1 MTSQPYAP
9 QSASR
14 TEPPAEGSVASDAES
29 KYDPDLI
36 VLDANDVEEVD
47 VEDET
52 GADEFVSADEADLG
66 DETDEPDTA
75 VAPTAV
81 APTTGAATTGAA
93 TTGVETT
100 GAATTG
106 AVATGVETTGAV
118 ATGVETTGAETSGG
132 ITAPE
137 DPTPTDPTPTEPVLS
152 EQWHDIQAMFVDDP
166 QGSVQRAAAAADD
179 AVSALVES
187 LRQRQAVLGPADP
200 ADTEQ
205 LRSTLRSYRIFC
217 QRVADLDEQLPR
229 VGAMDR

>member
-66 DETDEPDTA
+66 DETDEPD
-75 VAPTAV
+75 
-81 APTTGAATTGAA
+81 
-93 TTGVETT
+93 TT

>member
-1 MTSQPYAP
+1 VTSQPYAP

-14 TEPPAEGSVASDAES
+14 TEPSALSSVASEAES

-36 VLDANDVEEVD
+36 VLDDDDVEEVD
-47 VEDET
+47 VEDVT
-52 GADEFVSADEADLG
+52 GADEFVSADEGDLG
-66 DETDEPDTA
+66 DETDEAEPA
-75 VAPTAV
+75 VAA
-81 APTTGAATTGAA
+81 TTGAATTGAA
-93 TTGVETT
+93 TTGAATT

-106 AVATGVETTGAV
+106 AATT
-118 ATGVETTGAETSGG
+118 GG
-132 ITAPE
+132 ITPPE
-137 DPTPTDPTPTEPVLS
+137 DPSPTELAPTELTPTEPVLS

-217 QRVADLDEQLPR
+217 QRVAVLDEQLPR
-229 VGAMDR
+229 VGAIDR

>member
-1 MTSQPYAP
+1 VTSQPYAP

-36 VLDANDVEEVD
+36 VLDDDDVEDVD
-47 VEDET
+47 VEDVT
-52 GADEFVSADEADLG
+52 GADEFVSADEGDLG
-66 DETDEPDTA
+66 DETDEPETA
-75 VAPTAV
+75 VAATTGV
-81 APTTGAATTGAA
+81 ETTGAAATGAA

-100 GAATTG
+100 GA
-106 AVATGVETTGAV
+106 ETA
-118 ATGVETTGAETSGG
+118 GG
-132 ITAPE
+132 ITPPE
-137 DPTPTDPTPTEPVLS
+137 DPTLTDPTPTEPVLS

-217 QRVADLDEQLPR
+217 QRVAVLDEQLPR
-229 VGAMDR
+229 VGATDR

>member
-1 MTSQPYAP
+1 VTSQPYAP

-14 TEPPAEGSVASDAES
+14 TEPSAGSSVASEAES

-36 VLDANDVEEVD
+36 VLDDDDVEEVD
-47 VEDET
+47 VEDVT
-52 GADEFVSADEADLG
+52 GADEFVSADEGDLG
-66 DETDEPDTA
+66 DETDEAEPA
-75 VAPTAV
+75 VAA
-81 APTTGAATTGAA
+81 TTGAATTGAA
-93 TTGVETT
+93 TTGAATT

-106 AVATGVETTGAV
+106 AATT
-118 ATGVETTGAETSGG
+118 GG
-132 ITAPE
+132 ITPPE
-137 DPTPTDPTPTEPVLS
+137 DPSPTELAPTELTPTEPVLS

-217 QRVADLDEQLPR
+217 QRVAALDEQLPR
-229 VGAMDR
+229 VIAMDR

>member
-36 VLDANDVEEVD
+36 VLDDDDVEDVD
-47 VEDET
+47 VEDVT
-52 GADEFVSADEADLG
+52 GADEFVSADEGDLG
-66 DETDEPDTA
+66 DETDEPETA
-75 VAPTAV
+75 VAATTGV
-81 APTTGAATTGAA
+81 ETTGAATTGAA

-100 GAATTG
+100 GA
-106 AVATGVETTGAV
+106 ETA
-118 ATGVETTGAETSGG
+118 GG
-132 ITAPE
+132 ITPPE
-137 DPTPTDPTPTEPVLS
+137 DPTLTDPTPTEPVLS

-217 QRVADLDEQLPR
+217 QRVAVLDEQLPR
-229 VGAMDR
+229 VGATDR

>member
-1 MTSQPYAP
+1 VTSQPYAP

-14 TEPPAEGSVASDAES
+14 TEPSAGSSVASEAES

-36 VLDANDVEEVD
+36 VLDDDDVEEVD
-47 VEDET
+47 VEDVT
-52 GADEFVSADEADLG
+52 GADEFVSADEGDLG
-66 DETDEPDTA
+66 DETDEAEPA
-75 VAPTAV
+75 VAA
-81 APTTGAATTGAA
+81 TTGAATTGAA
-93 TTGVETT
+93 TTGAATT

-106 AVATGVETTGAV
+106 AATTGA
-118 ATGVETTGAETSGG
+118 ATTGAATTGG
-132 ITAPE
+132 ITPPE
-137 DPTPTDPTPTEPVLS
+137 DPSPTELAPTELTPTEPVLS

-217 QRVADLDEQLPR
+217 QRVAALDEQLPR
-229 VGAMDR
+229 VIAMDR

>member
-1 MTSQPYAP
+1 VTSQPYAP

-14 TEPPAEGSVASDAES
+14 TEPSAGSSVASEAES

-36 VLDANDVEEVD
+36 VLDDDDVEEVD
-47 VEDET
+47 VEDVT
-52 GADEFVSADEADLG
+52 GADEFVSADEGDLG
-66 DETDEPDTA
+66 DETDEAEPA
-75 VAPTAV
+75 VAA
-81 APTTGAATTGAA
+81 TTGAATTGAA
-93 TTGVETT
+93 TTG
-100 GAATTG
+100 AATTG
-106 AVATGVETTGAV
+106 
-118 ATGVETTGAETSGG
+118 G
-132 ITAPE
+132 ITPPE
-137 DPTPTDPTPTEPVLS
+137 DPSPTELAPTELTPTEPVLS

-217 QRVADLDEQLPR
+217 QRVAALDEQLPR
-229 VGAMDR
+229 VIAMDR